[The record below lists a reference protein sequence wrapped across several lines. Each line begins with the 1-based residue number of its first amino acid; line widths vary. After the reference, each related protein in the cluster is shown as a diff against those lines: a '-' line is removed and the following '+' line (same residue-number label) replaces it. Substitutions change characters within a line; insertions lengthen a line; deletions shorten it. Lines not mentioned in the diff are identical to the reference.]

1 MGRVQNTVNND
12 RKSTTA
18 SRLSLRLCLR
28 KDCGNRFQPVRW
40 NQRYCQQAHC
50 LREVRRWQATKRQR
64 RCRQSPQQR
73 QQHAQAERQRRKQK
87 KQQATLPN
95 TATKQPTSGPDRAWS
110 RSKNSGEDF
119 CDRPGCYDAR
129 RSSSRATARYC
140 SDDCRQALRRVTD
153 RERKWLRRNT
163 SAGRFKRRVEYQRRV
178 ENSPGHPGR
187 HTEDI
192 PPARGGGGTDAFVGR
207 RLFAVF

>member
-12 RKSTTA
+12 RKSTIA

-28 KDCGNRFQPVRW
+28 KHCGNRFQPVRW

-95 TATKQPTSGPDRAWS
+95 TATKQPTSGPHRAWS

-163 SAGRFKRRVEYQRRV
+163 SAGRFKRRVEYQRRA

-187 HTEDI
+187 HTENI

>member
-1 MGRVQNTVNND
+1 MGRVQNIVNND

-18 SRLSLRLCLR
+18 GSLPRRLCLR
-28 KDCGNRFQPVRW
+28 KDCGDRFQPVRW
-40 NQRYCQQAHC
+40 NQRYCQQPHC

-64 RCRQSPQQR
+64 RRRQCPQQR
-73 QQHAQAERQRRKQK
+73 QQHAQAERQRRKLK
-87 KQQATLPN
+87 KQQATPQN
-95 TATKQPTSGPDRAWS
+95 TATRQSTLGPDRAWS
-110 RSKNSGEDF
+110 RSKTFIEYF

-163 SAGRFKRRVEYQRRV
+163 SAGHSKRRLEYQRRA
-178 ENSPGHPGR
+178 NNTSDHPGR
-187 HTEDI
+187 HTENI
-192 PPARGGGGTDAFVGR
+192 PPTHGGGGTDAFVGR

>member
-1 MGRVQNTVNND
+1 MGQVQNTVNHA

-18 SRLSLRLCLR
+18 GRLPPRLCLR
-28 KDCGNRFQPVRW
+28 KYCGNRFQPIRW
-40 NQRYCQQAHC
+40 NQRYCQQPDC

-64 RCRQSPQQR
+64 RRRQSPQQR

-87 KQQATLPN
+87 KQQATPQN
-95 TATKQPTSGPDRAWS
+95 RAPEQFPSGQDRAWS
-110 RSKNSGEDF
+110 RSKSSFHDF

-163 SAGRFKRRVEYQRRV
+163 SAGRFKRRMEYQRRA
-178 ENSPGHPGR
+178 ENRPGQLEQQR
-187 HTEDI
+187 EKT
-192 PPARGGGGTDAFVGR
+192 PPVHGGGTTDALFGR